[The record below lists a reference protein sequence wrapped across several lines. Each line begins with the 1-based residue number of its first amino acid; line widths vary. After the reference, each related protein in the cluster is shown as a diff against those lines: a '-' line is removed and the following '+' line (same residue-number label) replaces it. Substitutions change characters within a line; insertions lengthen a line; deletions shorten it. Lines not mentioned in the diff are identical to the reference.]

1 MKTITRQQFL
11 DRILPQV
18 VNGDAK
24 NVLSPEWDYSP
35 STDIVTVASGNRYK
49 AELNISKDEVKLI
62 PIKEEKYGKST
73 QKN

>member
-18 VNGDAK
+18 VNGDTK
-24 NVLSPEWDYSP
+24 NVLSPEWDYNP

-49 AELNISKDEVKLI
+49 AELDMFKD
-62 PIKEEKYGKST
+62 
-73 QKN
+73 

>member
-1 MKTITRQQFL
+1 MTKTISRQQFL

-18 VNGDAK
+18 VNGDTK

-49 AELNISKDEVKLI
+49 AELDMSKDEVKLI
-62 PIKEEKYGKST
+62 PIKEEE
-73 QKN
+73 